1 MTRLSIGRDGTGQ
14 VSAGRWI
21 APVLSVVGLVLIGVV
36 TVSLLSGQIPF
47 VPRSVSGNN
56 GGVPIGGNGL
66 PTVTPAPSNVVV
78 VPPEVITFQGSIVF
92 AKAGNI
98 WVQTGKNAKQLTTGG
113 NDSMPSW
120 SPDGKTV
127 YFIRSIDTTNGR
139 WPAGGVVHDY
149 ELLTPSVMSVRAD
162 GSSSPATILSGKVQR
177 GNLLWHAWIREPVLS
192 PDGHTLA
199 IVSDRPQPDQSD
211 VVLQFYDLVTHKT
224 KIPNLSEAPPLGH
237 QDPTWRNDGK
247 ELLYVRNGRSGP
259 RGAAAIWRWNV
270 PAQKGSPVT
279 GPGYLEPS
287 YSPDGRFI
295 AATKTNS
302 FGNDVVILDASSGR
316 EILSVTNDSSS
327 WAPTWSPA
335 GDSIAFLNLN
345 GQIVDLKLARLDG
358 TEPNWTV
365 KDITNLTEFSGLDG
379 ESRPDWFI
387 PTSELPSPS
396 PSPAASGASAAPP
409 GSQPAPSSSP
419 AQ

>member
-1 MTRLSIGRDGTGQ
+1 VTRLSIGRDSVGQ
-14 VSAGRWI
+14 VPVGRWI
-21 APVLSVVGLVLIGVV
+21 APVLSIVGLVIIGFV
-36 TVSLLSGQIPF
+36 TLNLLNGQIPF

-56 GGVPIGGNGL
+56 GGTIGGDGL

-78 VPPEVITFQGSIVF
+78 VPPEIITFKGSIVY

-98 WVQTGKNAKQLTTGG
+98 WVQTGKDAKQLTTGG

-120 SPDGKTV
+120 SPDGSTV
-127 YFIRSIDTTNGR
+127 YFVRTIDTANGR
-139 WPAGGVVHDY
+139 WPAGGVMRAY
-149 ELLTPSVMSVRAD
+149 QLTTPSVMSVKAD
-162 GSSSPATILSGKVQR
+162 GSSDPVKILSGKVGS
-177 GNLLWHAWIREPVLS
+177 GNRLWHAWIREPVLS

-211 VVLQFYDLVTHKT
+211 VVLQFYDLNTHKT
-224 KIPNLSEAPPLGH
+224 KVPNLSEAPPLGH

-270 PAQKGSPVT
+270 TAQKGSPVT

-295 AATKTNS
+295 AATKTSS
-302 FGNDVVILDASSGR
+302 FGNDIVILDAGTGR
-316 EILSVTNDSSS
+316 EILKVTNDGSS

-335 GDSIAFLNLN
+335 GDAIAFLNLK
-345 GQIVDLKLARLDG
+345 GQIVDLKVARLEG
-358 TEPNWTV
+358 TEPAWSV
-365 KDITNLTEFSGLDG
+365 KDITNLTEISGLDG

-387 PTSELPSPS
+387 PAGELPAVT
-396 PSPAASGASAAPP
+396 PSPAASSAPVTP
-409 GSQPAPSSSP
+409 SGSQPTPSSSP
-419 AQ
+419 VQ

>member
-1 MTRLSIGRDGTGQ
+1 VTRLSIGRDAAGQ
-14 VSAGRWI
+14 VTVGRWI
-21 APVLSVVGLVLIGVV
+21 APILSILGLVVIGFV
-36 TVSLLSGQIPF
+36 TLNLLNGQIPF

-56 GGVPIGGNGL
+56 GGVIGGEG

-78 VPPEVITFQGSIVF
+78 VPPEIITFKGSIVY

-98 WVQTGKNAKQLTTGG
+98 WVQTGKDAKQLTTGG

-120 SPDGKTV
+120 SPDGSTI
-127 YFIRSIDTTNGR
+127 YFIRTISSIGR
-139 WPAGGVVHDY
+139 WPASGVMRDY
-149 ELLTPSVMSVRAD
+149 QLTTPSVMSVRAD
-162 GSSSPATILSGKVQR
+162 GSADPVRILSGKVGG
-177 GNLLWHAWIREPVLS
+177 GNRLWHSWIREPVLS

-199 IVSDRPQPDQSD
+199 IVSDRPQPEQSD

-224 KIPNLSEAPPLGH
+224 KVPNLSEAPPLGH

-259 RGAAAIWRWNV
+259 RGAAAIWRWTV
-270 PAQKGSPVT
+270 ASQKGSPVT

-295 AATKTNS
+295 AATKTSS
-302 FGNDVVILDASSGR
+302 FGNDIVILDAGSGR
-316 EILSVTNDSSS
+316 EILRVTNDGGS

-335 GDSIAFLNLN
+335 GDAIAFLNIK
-345 GQIVDLKLARLDG
+345 GQIVDLKVARLQG
-358 TEPNWTV
+358 AEPGWTV
-365 KDITNLTEFSGLDG
+365 KDITNLTEISGLDG

-387 PTSELPSPS
+387 PASELPAPS
-396 PSPAASGASAAPP
+396 PTPAASSAPVAPP
-409 GSQPAPSSSP
+409 TSPTPTPSQAT
-419 AQ
+419 